1 MNITRDVIT
10 DLLPAYEA
18 GEASA
23 DTRALVDTYLAENP
37 GFAALVAE
45 GRRAE
50 GRLRSTAAPPA
61 AGVERESLQ
70 RTRKL
75 LTERTW
81 TVALAVLFTGMPF
94 AFAFDSHGI
103 TFVMLRDQPGSA
115 VFLLGAAFMWVRYV
129 RLQRTLK
136 PSLL

>member
-1 MNITRDVIT
+1 MNITRDVIA

-23 DTRALVDTYLAENP
+23 DTRALVDAYLAKDP

-45 GRRAE
+45 GRRTE
-50 GRLRSTAAPPA
+50 GTLRSTAAPPA
-61 AGVERESLQ
+61 ARVERESLE

-75 LTERTW
+75 LRERTW

-103 TFVMLRDQPGSA
+103 TFFMLRDEPGSA
-115 VFLLGAAFMWVRYV
+115 LFLISAAYLWVRYA